1 MLGDPPRAPNVP
13 PRLLMRTPPM
23 EWSKALAIYE
33 KLVATNPQVERK
45 GDTMP
50 YTSLNGNMFSVL
62 HKDGTVALRLSPA
75 DNEAFRAK
83 YKTGHPAVYGVVSAE
98 YVVVPDALLAKTAE
112 LERHF
117 EASFDYVKSLKPKA
131 TTRKKAAGKKKGK

>member
-1 MLGDPPRAPNVP
+1 MKRP
-13 PRLLMRTPPM
+13 
-23 EWSKALAIYE
+23 EALVVYE
-33 KLVATNPQVERK
+33 KVVSTMPGVERK

-83 YKTGHPAVYGVVSAE
+83 YKTTHPTSYGVVQRE

-112 LERHF
+112 LKRHF
-117 EASFDYVKSLKPKA
+117 AASVDYVKSLKPKA
-131 TTRKKAAGKKKGK
+131 TTRKKAGAKKRP

>member
-1 MLGDPPRAPNVP
+1 
-13 PRLLMRTPPM
+13 M
-23 EWSKALAIYE
+23 EWSKALELYE
-33 KLVATNPQVERK
+33 KLVATHPKVERK

-83 YKTGHPAVYGVVSAE
+83 YKTSHPTSYGIVQTE
-98 YVVVPDALLAKTAE
+98 YVVVPDALLVKTAE
-112 LERHF
+112 LKRHF
-117 EASFDYVKSLKPKA
+117 DASFDYVKSLKPKP
-131 TTRKKAAGKKKGK
+131 TTRKKAGTKKRS

>member
-1 MLGDPPRAPNVP
+1 
-13 PRLLMRTPPM
+13 M
-23 EWSKALAIYE
+23 EWSKALELYE
-33 KLVATNPQVERK
+33 KLVATNPKVERK

-62 HKDGTVALRLSPA
+62 HKDGTVALRLAPA

-83 YKTGHPAVYGVVSAE
+83 YKTSHPVSYGIVQPE

-112 LERHF
+112 LRRHF
-117 EASFDYVKSLKPKA
+117 EASFDYVKSLKAKP
-131 TTRKKAAGKKKGK
+131 TTRKKAAAKAKPKK